1 MRLFPVVLL
10 SFFLLFS
17 SSLFA
22 ADQAMPVNINT
33 ADVAT
38 LSASLKGVGQSKAQ
52 AIIDYRESFGP
63 FKSIDEL
70 KAVKGIGDSLL
81 NKNRDKMVLK

>member
-1 MRLFPVVLL
+1 MRLFSAVLL
-10 SFFLLFS
+10 SACLWLS
-17 SSLFA
+17 SPLYA
-22 ADQAMPVNINT
+22 ADQMLPVNINT
-33 ADVAT
+33 ADAST
-38 LSASLKGVGQSKAQ
+38 LSASLNGIGLRKAQ

-81 NKNRDKMVLK
+81 NKNRDSIVLK

>member
-10 SFFLLFS
+10 SFILLFS

-22 ADQAMPVNINT
+22 ADPAMPVNINT
-33 ADVAT
+33 ADAAT

-63 FKSIDEL
+63 FKSVDEL

-81 NKNRDKMVLK
+81 DKNRDTIVLK